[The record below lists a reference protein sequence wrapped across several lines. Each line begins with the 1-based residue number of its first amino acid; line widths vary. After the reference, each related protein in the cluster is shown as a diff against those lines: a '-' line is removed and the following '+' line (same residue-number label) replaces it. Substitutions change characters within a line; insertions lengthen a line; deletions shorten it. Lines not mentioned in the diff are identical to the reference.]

1 MSSKPLIGIID
12 DERNIQ
18 ATLAAILERR
28 GYASAAAFTGKQG
41 LQMIGEQKP
50 DVVLLD
56 LGLPDGGG
64 LDLLRTIREAHPSVP
79 IIVVTANDSL
89 NNAIASIK
97 EGAFHFISKPYV
109 PEELL
114 SLVGKALDHH

>member
-1 MSSKPLIGIID
+1 MSSPKPLIGIVD

-28 GYASAAAFTGKQG
+28 GYAAASAFTAKQG
-41 LQMIGEQKP
+41 LQMISEQNP

-56 LGLPDGGG
+56 LGLPDSEG
-64 LDLLRTIREAHPSVP
+64 LDFLRSVREAHPNLP

-97 EGAFHFISKPYV
+97 IGAFH
-109 PEELL
+109 
-114 SLVGKALDHH
+114 